1 MRGVTRL
8 RLVTDENGGNGN
20 DHTDWADAKLLGAT
34 RDISKADTSYTTTV
48 ASSSQGLQPGTD
60 FKAYVTMKNTGSG
73 NPYAASLALYDS
85 EGNLVDVSIL
95 EDRISQ
101 KGNESITLEIP
112 VPADAGLGY
121 EARLNIYDPETLEL
135 MATTAHFGMQMEP
148 SASTQRVLR
157 AAYAAAPA
165 SAQDGDAYVTV
176 DGESASVV
184 KEGAWGLWNDSGAYE
199 GTETFVG
206 DSYDWE
212 GASLSLTFTG
222 TQVIV
227 GGKIDGS
234 QKGADVY
241 LDGELVDHINSNS
254 SANDGKNGYY
264 EVWRSE
270 ALENSIDGLVE
281 KSTSTSSKNSGSTS
295 ANVGNA
301 YGAAGVVSASQSV
314 SAQAY
319 VVSDTT
325 VNFTLKR
332 GSAYCFKMT
341 VVNGNNMVPS
351 FTVGNGDVL
360 KTQFVA
366 KVGNDYYYR
375 VYAIGAPGQN
385 TGVYTTLPGQ
395 NATKHCTVTI
405 G

>member
-1 MRGVTRL
+1 M
-8 RLVTDENGGNGN
+8 
-20 DHTDWADAKLLGAT
+20 
-34 RDISKADTSYTTTV
+34 
-48 ASSSQGLQPGTD
+48 
-60 FKAYVTMKNTGSG
+60 
-73 NPYAASLALYDS
+73 
-85 EGNLVDVSIL
+85 
-95 EDRISQ
+95 
-101 KGNESITLEIP
+101 
-112 VPADAGLGY
+112 
-121 EARLNIYDPETLEL
+121 
-135 MATTAHFGMQMEP
+135 
-148 SASTQRVLR
+148 
-157 AAYAAAPA
+157 
-165 SAQDGDAYVTV
+165 TV

-341 VVNGNNMVPS
+341 VVNGNTWCRASRSATAMCSRRSSWRRLATTIITESMPLARRARTRA
-351 FTVGNGDVL
+351 FT
-360 KTQFVA
+360 
-366 KVGNDYYYR
+366 
-375 VYAIGAPGQN
+375 
-385 TGVYTTLPGQ
+385 TTLPGQ